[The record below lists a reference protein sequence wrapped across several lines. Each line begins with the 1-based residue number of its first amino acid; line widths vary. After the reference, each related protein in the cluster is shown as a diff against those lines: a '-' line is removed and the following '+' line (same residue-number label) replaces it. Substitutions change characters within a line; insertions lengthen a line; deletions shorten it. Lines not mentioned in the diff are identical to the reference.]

1 MPGGHEAPPAVTTPE
16 GAPAMASACAW
27 TIFDPPGPMG
37 AISSGMLCDIIMR
50 AMESLGA
57 AMA

>member
-27 TIFDPPGPMG
+27 TMFDPGAIG
-37 AISSGMLCDIIMR
+37 AISSGMLCDIIAR

-57 AMA
+57 PMA